1 MVFVRRISSQEGQ
14 QLQRLA
20 RRSRD
25 ACTARRAAI
34 VLCSAQEM
42 SVPQIAG
49 TVFADPGHIR
59 SVLKDFNERGFE
71 ALAAGKPSG
80 RPRRFSDEVREQIV
94 EVALAQPKELGKPF
108 THWSLAK
115 LREHLIETRVVAS
128 ISAETVRK
136 VLAERGIS
144 FQRTKTWKESPDP
157 GFELKK
163 TAS

>member
-1 MVFVRRISSQEGQ
+1 MVFARPISPQEGQ
-14 QLQRLA
+14 RLQRLA

-59 SVLKDFNERGFE
+59 SVLKDFNQRGFA
-71 ALAAGKPSG
+71 ALEAGKASG
-80 RPRRFSDEVREQIV
+80 RPRRFSDEVRERIV
-94 EVALAQPKELGKPF
+94 EVALAKPKELGKPF

-115 LREHLIETRVVAS
+115 LREHQIETGVVES
-128 ISAETVRK
+128 ISPETVRK
-136 VLAERGIS
+136 ILAERGIS
-144 FQRTKTWKESPDP
+144 FQRTKTWKESTDPD
-157 GFELKK
+157 FELKK

>member
-1 MVFVRRISSQEGQ
+1 MVFVRPISSAEGQ
-14 QLQRLA
+14 RLQRLA

-25 ACTARRAAI
+25 AVTARRAAI

-49 TVFADPGHIR
+49 TVFADPKHIR
-59 SVLKDFNERGFE
+59 SVLKDFDARGFE
-71 ALAAGKPSG
+71 ALKPGKSNG
-80 RPRRFSDEVREQIV
+80 RPRRFTAQVRERIV
-94 EVALAQPKELGKPF
+94 EVALAKPKDLGKPF

-115 LREHLIETRVVAS
+115 LRDHLIETGVVES
-128 ISAETVRK
+128 ISAETVRRI
-136 VLAERGIS
+136 LAERGVS

-157 GFELKK
+157 NFEVKK

>member
-1 MVFVRRISSQEGQ
+1 MVFVRPISPDEGQ
-14 QLQRLA
+14 KLQRLA

-59 SVLKDFNERGFE
+59 GVLKDFNERGFE
-71 ALAAGKPSG
+71 ALRAGRSSG
-80 RPRRFSDEVREQIV
+80 RPRRFSEEVRERIV
-94 EVALAQPKELGKPF
+94 EVALAKPKQLGKPF

-115 LREHLIETRVVAS
+115 LRSHLIETGVVEA

-136 VLAERGIS
+136 ILAEHGIS
-144 FQRTKTWKESPDP
+144 FQRTKTWKESTDPD
-157 GFELKK
+157 FELKK